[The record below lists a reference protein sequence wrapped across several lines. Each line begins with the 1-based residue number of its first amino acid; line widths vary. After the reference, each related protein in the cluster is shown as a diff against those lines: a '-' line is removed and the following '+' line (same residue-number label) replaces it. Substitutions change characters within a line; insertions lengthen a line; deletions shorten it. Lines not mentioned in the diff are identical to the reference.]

1 MKTASLRIFGPIL
14 LGLAVVGCT
23 SSASTPSLIPT
34 ATAAATPTAAPTS
47 TPTPAPTATPAPP
60 AAPTGVTM
68 TDLTPPASCPAPF
81 GASCFKYKV
90 SWTQADPAG
99 VTIDVYAVT
108 KCLLKPHCMTATTP
122 VPTGN
127 LAHLGSAA
135 ASAGSLDFVVGDGET
150 YGDGWLGSG
159 KNTLYVYAVVVQASS
174 SAGKSSFVLAWSW

>member
-1 MKTASLRIFGPIL
+1 
-14 LGLAVVGCT
+14 
-23 SSASTPSLIPT
+23 
-34 ATAAATPTAAPTS
+34 
-47 TPTPAPTATPAPP
+47 
-60 AAPTGVTM
+60 M

-90 SWTQADPAG
+90 SWTQPNPAG

-127 LAHLGSAA
+127 LAHLGSAQ